1 MSWRWSG
8 KNKMFKQELK
18 NETISL
24 GAIYQACNEIKKIAW
39 QGEININAIEPL
51 INSVYQIT
59 SENIDDIYI
68 NIKRLNTGLDFL
80 RRQLVGDA
88 FSRDA
93 EVTRYFEAIGILIKN
108 MNKKEDI
115 FNKLR
120 QQLTQQTMAVEK
132 GNLDDHALFLSNL
145 YLNTVST
152 VEPRII
158 VNGDNKY
165 LTVKKNAAMIRS
177 LLLCAIRSYILW
189 QQSGGSKFRMF
200 IFKKKIA
207 KLAVTL

>member
-1 MSWRWSG
+1 
-8 KNKMFKQELK
+8 MFKQELK

-39 QGEININAIEPL
+39 QGEINNNIIEPL
-51 INSVYQIT
+51 INSVYQTT
-59 SENIDDIYI
+59 SEEIEDVFIS
-68 NIKRLNTGLDFL
+68 IKRLNSGLDFL

-88 FSRDA
+88 FSRDG
-93 EVTRYFEAIGILIKN
+93 EVSRYFEAIGILVKN
-108 MNKKEDI
+108 MNRKDEVL
-115 FNKLR
+115 NKLR
-120 QQLTQQTMAVEK
+120 TELTKQSLPINED
-132 GNLDDHALFLSNL
+132 NLDQHALFLSEL
-145 YLNTVST
+145 YLSTIST

-165 LTVKKNAAMIRS
+165 LTDKKNAAMIRS

-189 QQSGGSKFRMF
+189 QQSGGSKFRIF

-207 KLAVTL
+207 ELAVKL

>member
-1 MSWRWSG
+1 
-8 KNKMFKQELK
+8 MFKQELK

-39 QGEININAIEPL
+39 QGEINVNAIEPL

-120 QQLTQQTMAVEK
+120 QQLTQQNMAVEK

-165 LTVKKNAAMIRS
+165 LTDKKNAAMIRS

>member
-1 MSWRWSG
+1 
-8 KNKMFKQELK
+8 MFKQELK

-39 QGEININAIEPL
+39 RGEINNNIIEPL
-51 INSVYQIT
+51 INSVYQTT
-59 SENIDDIYI
+59 SEEIEDIFI
-68 NIKRLNTGLDFL
+68 SIKRLNSGLDFL

-88 FSRDA
+88 FSRDG
-93 EVTRYFEAIGILIKN
+93 EVSRYFEAIGILVKN
-108 MNKKEDI
+108 MNKKDDVLNILRTELTKQSMPINED
-115 FNKLR
+115 
-120 QQLTQQTMAVEK
+120 
-132 GNLDDHALFLSNL
+132 NLDQHALFLSEL
-145 YLNTVST
+145 YLSTVST

-165 LTVKKNAAMIRS
+165 LTDKKNAAMIRS

-189 QQSGGSKFRMF
+189 QQSGGSKFRIF

-207 KLAVTL
+207 ELAIKL

>member
-1 MSWRWSG
+1 
-8 KNKMFKQELK
+8 MFKRELK

-39 QGEININAIEPL
+39 QGEINNNIIEPL
-51 INSVYQIT
+51 INSVYQTT
-59 SENIDDIYI
+59 SEEIEDVFIS
-68 NIKRLNTGLDFL
+68 IKRLNSGLDFL

-88 FSRDA
+88 FSRDG
-93 EVTRYFEAIGILIKN
+93 EVTRYFEAIGILVKN
-108 MNKKEDI
+108 MNRKDEI
-115 FNKLR
+115 LNKLR
-120 QQLTQQTMAVEK
+120 TELTKQSLPINED
-132 GNLDDHALFLSNL
+132 NLDQHALFLSEL
-145 YLNTVST
+145 YLSTIST

-165 LTVKKNAAMIRS
+165 LTDKKNAAMIRS

-189 QQSGGSKFRMF
+189 QQSGGSKFRIF

-207 KLAVTL
+207 ELAVKL

>member
-1 MSWRWSG
+1 
-8 KNKMFKQELK
+8 MFKQELK

-39 QGEININAIEPL
+39 QGEINNNIIEPL
-51 INSVYQIT
+51 INSVYQTT
-59 SENIDDIYI
+59 SEEIEDVFIS
-68 NIKRLNTGLDFL
+68 IKRLNSGLDFL

-88 FSRDA
+88 FSRDG
-93 EVTRYFEAIGILIKN
+93 EVSRYFEAIGILVKN
-108 MNKKEDI
+108 MNKKDEVLD
-115 FNKLR
+115 KLR
-120 QQLTQQTMAVEK
+120 TELTKQSLPINED
-132 GNLDDHALFLSNL
+132 NLDQHALFLSEL
-145 YLNTVST
+145 YLSTIST

-165 LTVKKNAAMIRS
+165 LTDKKNAAMIRS

-189 QQSGGSKFRMF
+189 QQSGGSKFRLF

-207 KLAVTL
+207 ELAVKL

>member
-1 MSWRWSG
+1 
-8 KNKMFKQELK
+8 MFKQELK

-59 SENIDDIYI
+59 SENINDIYI

-108 MNKKEDI
+108 MNKEEDI

-165 LTVKKNAAMIRS
+165 LTDKKNAAMIRS

>member
-1 MSWRWSG
+1 
-8 KNKMFKQELK
+8 MFKQELK

-39 QGEININAIEPL
+39 QGEINNNIIEPL
-51 INSVYQIT
+51 INSVYQTT
-59 SENIDDIYI
+59 SEEIEDVFIS
-68 NIKRLNTGLDFL
+68 IKRLNSGLDFL

-88 FSRDA
+88 FSRDG
-93 EVTRYFEAIGILIKN
+93 EVTRYFEAIGILVKN
-108 MNKKEDI
+108 MNKKDDVL
-115 FNKLR
+115 NKLR
-120 QQLTQQTMAVEK
+120 MELTKQSMPISED
-132 GNLDDHALFLSNL
+132 NLDQHALFLSEL
-145 YLNTVST
+145 YLSTIST

-165 LTVKKNAAMIRS
+165 LTDKKNAAMIRS

-189 QQSGGSKFRMF
+189 QQSGGSKFRIF

-207 KLAVTL
+207 ELAIKL

>member
-1 MSWRWSG
+1 
-8 KNKMFKQELK
+8 MFKQELK

-39 QGEININAIEPL
+39 QGEINNNIIEPL
-51 INSVYQIT
+51 INSVYQTT
-59 SENIDDIYI
+59 SEEIEDVFIS
-68 NIKRLNTGLDFL
+68 IKRLNSGLDFL

-88 FSRDA
+88 FSRDG
-93 EVTRYFEAIGILIKN
+93 EVSRYFEAIGILVKN
-108 MNKKEDI
+108 MNKKDDVL
-115 FNKLR
+115 NKLR
-120 QQLTQQTMAVEK
+120 TELTKQSMPINED
-132 GNLDDHALFLSNL
+132 NLDQHASFLSEL
-145 YLNTVST
+145 YLSTIST

-165 LTVKKNAAMIRS
+165 LTDKKNAAMIRS

-189 QQSGGSKFRMF
+189 QQSGGTKFRIF

-207 KLAVTL
+207 ELAVKL

>member
-1 MSWRWSG
+1 MIKR
-8 KNKMFKQELK
+8 ELK

-39 QGEININAIEPL
+39 QGEINNNIIEPL
-51 INSVYQIT
+51 INSVYQTT
-59 SENIDDIYI
+59 SEEIEDVFIS
-68 NIKRLNTGLDFL
+68 IKRLNSGLDFL

-88 FSRDA
+88 FSRDG
-93 EVTRYFEAIGILIKN
+93 EVSRYFEAIGILVKN
-108 MNKKEDI
+108 MNKKDDVL
-115 FNKLR
+115 NKLR
-120 QQLTQQTMAVEK
+120 TELTRQSMPINED
-132 GNLDDHALFLSNL
+132 NLDQHALFLSEL
-145 YLNTVST
+145 YLSTIST

-165 LTVKKNAAMIRS
+165 LTDKKNAAMIRS

-189 QQSGGSKFRMF
+189 QQSGGSKFRIF

-207 KLAVTL
+207 ELAVKL

>member
-1 MSWRWSG
+1 
-8 KNKMFKQELK
+8 MFKQELK

-39 QGEININAIEPL
+39 QGEINNNVIEPL
-51 INSVYQIT
+51 INSVYQTT
-59 SENIDDIYI
+59 SEEIEDVFIS
-68 NIKRLNTGLDFL
+68 IKRLNSGLDFL

-88 FSRDA
+88 FSRDG
-93 EVTRYFEAIGILIKN
+93 EVSRYFEAIGILVKN
-108 MNKKEDI
+108 MNKKDDVL
-115 FNKLR
+115 NKLR
-120 QQLTQQTMAVEK
+120 TELTKQSLPINED
-132 GNLDDHALFLSNL
+132 NLDQHALFLSEL
-145 YLNTVST
+145 YLSTIST

-165 LTVKKNAAMIRS
+165 LTDKKNAAMIRS

-189 QQSGGSKFRMF
+189 QQSGGSKFRIF

-207 KLAVTL
+207 ELAVKL

>member
-1 MSWRWSG
+1 
-8 KNKMFKQELK
+8 MFKQELK

-39 QGEININAIEPL
+39 QGEINSNIIQPL
-51 INSVYQIT
+51 INSVYQTT
-59 SENIDDIYI
+59 SEDIEALYI
-68 NIKRLNTGLDFL
+68 NIKRLNSGLDFL

-88 FSRDA
+88 FSRDG
-93 EVTRYFEAIGILIKN
+93 EVSRYFEAIGVLIKN
-108 MNKKEDI
+108 MNKKEEI

-120 QQLTQQTMAVEK
+120 TELTRQSMPIKED
-132 GNLDDHALFLSNL
+132 NLDQHALFLSDL
-145 YLNTVST
+145 YLTTVST

-165 LTVKKNAAMIRS
+165 LTDKKNAAMIRS

-189 QQSGGSKFRMF
+189 QQSGGSKFRLF

-207 KLAVTL
+207 ELAVKL

>member
-1 MSWRWSG
+1 
-8 KNKMFKQELK
+8 MFKQELK

-39 QGEININAIEPL
+39 QGEINNNVIEPL
-51 INSVYQIT
+51 INSVYQTT
-59 SENIDDIYI
+59 SEEIEDVFIS
-68 NIKRLNTGLDFL
+68 IKRLNSGLDFL

-88 FSRDA
+88 FSRDG
-93 EVTRYFEAIGILIKN
+93 EVSRYFEAIGILVKN
-108 MNKKEDI
+108 MNKKDEVL
-115 FNKLR
+115 NKLR
-120 QQLTQQTMAVEK
+120 SELTRQSMPINED
-132 GNLDDHALFLSNL
+132 NLDQHALFLSEL
-145 YLNTVST
+145 YLSTIST

-165 LTVKKNAAMIRS
+165 LTDKKNAAMIRS

-189 QQSGGSKFRMF
+189 QQSGGSKFRIF

-207 KLAVTL
+207 ELAIKL

>member
-1 MSWRWSG
+1 
-8 KNKMFKQELK
+8 MFKQELK

-39 QGEININAIEPL
+39 QGEINVNAIEPL

-165 LTVKKNAAMIRS
+165 LTDKKNAAMIRS

>member
-1 MSWRWSG
+1 
-8 KNKMFKQELK
+8 MFKQELK

-39 QGEININAIEPL
+39 QGEINSNIIQPL
-51 INSVYQIT
+51 INSVYQTT
-59 SENIDDIYI
+59 SEDIEGLYI
-68 NIKRLNTGLDFL
+68 NINRLNSGLDFL

-88 FSRDA
+88 FSRDG
-93 EVTRYFEAIGILIKN
+93 EVSRYFEAIGILIKN
-108 MNKKEDI
+108 MNKKEEI

-120 QQLTQQTMAVEK
+120 TELTKQSMPIKED
-132 GNLDDHALFLSNL
+132 NLDQHALFLSDL
-145 YLNTVST
+145 YLTTVST

-165 LTVKKNAAMIRS
+165 LTDKKNAAMIRS

-189 QQSGGSKFRMF
+189 QQSGGSKFRLF

-207 KLAVTL
+207 ELAVKL

>member
-1 MSWRWSG
+1 
-8 KNKMFKQELK
+8 MFKQELK

-39 QGEININAIEPL
+39 QGEINNNIIEPL
-51 INSVYQIT
+51 INSVYQTT
-59 SENIDDIYI
+59 SEEIEDVFIS
-68 NIKRLNTGLDFL
+68 IKRLNSGLDFL

-88 FSRDA
+88 FSRDG
-93 EVTRYFEAIGILIKN
+93 EVSRYFEAIGILVKN
-108 MNKKEDI
+108 MNKKDEVL
-115 FNKLR
+115 NKLR
-120 QQLTQQTMAVEK
+120 TELTKQSMAINED
-132 GNLDDHALFLSNL
+132 NLDQHALFLSEL
-145 YLNTVST
+145 YLSTIST

-165 LTVKKNAAMIRS
+165 LTDKKNAAMIRS

-189 QQSGGSKFRMF
+189 QQSGGSKFRIF

-207 KLAVTL
+207 ELAVKL

>member
-1 MSWRWSG
+1 
-8 KNKMFKQELK
+8 MFKRELK

-39 QGEININAIEPL
+39 QGEINNNIIEPL
-51 INSVYQIT
+51 INSVYQTT
-59 SENIDDIYI
+59 SEEIEDVFIS
-68 NIKRLNTGLDFL
+68 IKRLNTGLDFL

-88 FSRDA
+88 FSRDG
-93 EVTRYFEAIGILIKN
+93 EVSRYFEAIGILVKN
-108 MNKKEDI
+108 MNKKDEVL
-115 FNKLR
+115 NKLR
-120 QQLTQQTMAVEK
+120 TELTKQSLPINED
-132 GNLDDHALFLSNL
+132 NLDQHALFLSEL
-145 YLNTVST
+145 YLSTIST

-165 LTVKKNAAMIRS
+165 LTDKKNAAMIRS

-189 QQSGGSKFRMF
+189 QQSGGSKFRIF

-207 KLAVTL
+207 ELAVKL

>member
-1 MSWRWSG
+1 
-8 KNKMFKQELK
+8 MFKQELK

-39 QGEININAIEPL
+39 QGEINNNIIEPL
-51 INSVYQIT
+51 INSVYQTT
-59 SENIDDIYI
+59 SEEIEDVFIS
-68 NIKRLNTGLDFL
+68 IKRLNSGLDFL

-88 FSRDA
+88 FSRDG
-93 EVTRYFEAIGILIKN
+93 EVSRYFEAIGILVKN
-108 MNKKEDI
+108 MNKKDDVL
-115 FNKLR
+115 NKLR
-120 QQLTQQTMAVEK
+120 TELTRQSMPINED
-132 GNLDDHALFLSNL
+132 NLDQHALFLSEL
-145 YLNTVST
+145 YLSTLST

-165 LTVKKNAAMIRS
+165 LTDKNNAAMIRS

-189 QQSGGSKFRMF
+189 QQSGGSKFRIF

-207 KLAVTL
+207 ELAVKL

>member
-1 MSWRWSG
+1 
-8 KNKMFKQELK
+8 MFKQELK

-39 QGEININAIEPL
+39 QGEININDIEPL

-59 SENIDDIYI
+59 SENIHDIYI
-68 NIKRLNTGLDFL
+68 STKRLNTGLDFL

-108 MNKKEDI
+108 MNKKEEI
-115 FNKLR
+115 FDKLR
-120 QQLTQQTMAVEK
+120 KQLTEQTMPVQED
-132 GNLDDHALFLSNL
+132 NLGDHALFLSNL
-145 YLNTVST
+145 YLSTIST

-165 LTVKKNAAMIRS
+165 LTDKKNAAMIRS

-189 QQSGGSKFRMF
+189 QQSGGSKFRIF

-207 KLAVTL
+207 QLAVTL

>member
-1 MSWRWSG
+1 
-8 KNKMFKQELK
+8 MFKQELK

-39 QGEININAIEPL
+39 QGEINSNIIQPL
-51 INSVYQIT
+51 INSVYQTT
-59 SENIDDIYI
+59 SEDIEGLYI
-68 NIKRLNTGLDFL
+68 NIKRLNSGLDFL

-88 FSRDA
+88 FSRDG
-93 EVTRYFEAIGILIKN
+93 EVSRYFEAIGILIKN
-108 MNKKEDI
+108 MNKKEEI

-120 QQLTQQTMAVEK
+120 TELTQQSMPIKED
-132 GNLDDHALFLSNL
+132 NLDQHALFLSDL
-145 YLNTVST
+145 YLTTVST

-165 LTVKKNAAMIRS
+165 LTDKKNAAMIRS

-189 QQSGGSKFRMF
+189 QQSGGSKFRLF

-207 KLAVTL
+207 ELAVKL

>member
-1 MSWRWSG
+1 
-8 KNKMFKQELK
+8 MFKRELK

-39 QGEININAIEPL
+39 QGEINNNVIEPL
-51 INSVYQIT
+51 INSVYQTT
-59 SENIDDIYI
+59 SEEIEDVFIS
-68 NIKRLNTGLDFL
+68 IKRLNSGLDFL

-88 FSRDA
+88 FSRDG
-93 EVTRYFEAIGILIKN
+93 EVSRYFEAIGILVKN
-108 MNKKEDI
+108 MNKKDDVL
-115 FNKLR
+115 NKLR
-120 QQLTQQTMAVEK
+120 TELTKQSMPINED
-132 GNLDDHALFLSNL
+132 NLDQHALFLSEL
-145 YLNTVST
+145 YLSTIST

-165 LTVKKNAAMIRS
+165 LTDKKNAAMIRS

-189 QQSGGSKFRMF
+189 QQSGGSKFRIF

-207 KLAVTL
+207 ELAVKL

>member
-1 MSWRWSG
+1 
-8 KNKMFKQELK
+8 MFKQELK

-39 QGEININAIEPL
+39 QGEINNNIIEPL
-51 INSVYQIT
+51 INSVYQTT
-59 SENIDDIYI
+59 SEEIEDIFI
-68 NIKRLNTGLDFL
+68 SIKRLNSGLDFL

-88 FSRDA
+88 FSRDG
-93 EVTRYFEAIGILIKN
+93 EVSRYFEAIGILVKN
-108 MNKKEDI
+108 MNKKDEVL
-115 FNKLR
+115 NKLR
-120 QQLTQQTMAVEK
+120 TELTKQSLPINED
-132 GNLDDHALFLSNL
+132 NLDQHALFLSEL
-145 YLNTVST
+145 YLSTIST

-165 LTVKKNAAMIRS
+165 LTDKKNAAMIRS

-189 QQSGGSKFRMF
+189 QQSGGSKFRIF

-207 KLAVTL
+207 ELAVKL

>member
-1 MSWRWSG
+1 
-8 KNKMFKQELK
+8 MFKRELK

-39 QGEININAIEPL
+39 QGEINNNIIEPL
-51 INSVYQIT
+51 INSVYQTT
-59 SENIDDIYI
+59 SEEIEDVFIS
-68 NIKRLNTGLDFL
+68 IKRLNSGLDFL

-88 FSRDA
+88 FSRDG
-93 EVTRYFEAIGILIKN
+93 EVSRYFEAIGILVKN
-108 MNKKEDI
+108 MNKKDDVL
-115 FNKLR
+115 NKLR
-120 QQLTQQTMAVEK
+120 MELTKQSMPISED
-132 GNLDDHALFLSNL
+132 NLDQHALFLSEL
-145 YLNTVST
+145 YLSTIST

-165 LTVKKNAAMIRS
+165 LTDKKNAAMIRS

-189 QQSGGSKFRMF
+189 QQSGGSKFRIF

-207 KLAVTL
+207 ELAVKL

>member
-1 MSWRWSG
+1 
-8 KNKMFKQELK
+8 MFKQELK

-39 QGEININAIEPL
+39 QGEININVIEPL

-68 NIKRLNTGLDFL
+68 STKRLNTGLDFL

-108 MNKKEDI
+108 MNKEEDI
-115 FNKLR
+115 FNTLR
-120 QQLTQQTMAVEK
+120 KQLAEQTMPVQED
-132 GNLDDHALFLSNL
+132 NLGDHALFLSNL
-145 YLNTVST
+145 YLSTVSK

-165 LTVKKNAAMIRS
+165 LTDKKNAAMIRT

-189 QQSGGSKFRMF
+189 KQSGGSKFRIF

-207 KLAVTL
+207 ELAVTL